1 MEETLNEILDEF
13 DTVLAAKMAE
23 QASPEA
29 QLKAKRLYGRVRI
42 VADAR
47 DMEQGD
53 EYFIRIFNPSKPESA
68 SAINMLAKCYQTLMD
83 EGKI

>member
-29 QLKAKRLYGRVRI
+29 QLKAKQLYGRIRV
-42 VADAR
+42 VADTR
-47 DMEQGD
+47 DMEQGE
-53 EYFIRIFNPSKPESA
+53 EYFIRIIDPSKPNCA
-68 SAINMLAKCYQTLMD
+68 STINMLARCYQTLMD